1 MSISKMRITTKLTI
15 SSLAFTLPI
24 AVLLYFMIAGVNA
37 SIRFSAMEHYGDAYQ
52 RPLANL
58 LEAVP
63 AHGRLLARQA
73 AGQPG
78 LDGELS
84 AAIRRTDQAF
94 KDLEAVDK
102 AHGGDLQVTD
112 EGLALRQRSHLKV
125 SRLKAQWGALRGLSR
140 PDPQAHAALLQD
152 VRDLIAH
159 VGDTSNL
166 ILDPDLDSYYIMD
179 MTLLALPQT
188 QARLAGILDFG
199 LGTLRGEPLSE
210 AQRRQFMV
218 MAAMLREADMQRV
231 LASAKVS
238 LSEDQNFYGVSPSL
252 QAALPPRLAAY
263 EQATSDFL
271 ALLDAL
277 ADQDAPGFA
286 PAAFLAKGEAAL
298 AASFALWSTAVD
310 ELDTLLQVRIDDYK
324 TTRLVSLVC
333 TGAALLAAGLLVL
346 LIGRSVTRPL
356 GQVQA
361 YAQAVADGD
370 LNVRVQGR
378 FGGELGAL
386 AAHVQAMVA
395 QLKARLGFA
404 QGILGALDSPCL
416 VSDTDGRAT
425 FINTRMTGLLGC
437 SALPDGGQGSTVDAL
452 FPRDQRHR
460 DMIRQVVNARRKFSS
475 EEGEIALRD
484 GTQAHVLSSVAPL
497 YDLDGN
503 LLGAFTLMQD
513 VSRLKAQEQAVAASH
528 KTLLDTATQAE
539 TIAGNVLDSLDDLSG
554 HVREADHGSELQRSR
569 TSQAAAA
576 MDQVNASILDV
587 ARNAQQAASRAEE
600 SRDKAG
606 RGAEIVAQAAAAI
619 AEVATL
625 ARSLKQDMGDLGQQ
639 AESIGAIMTVIS
651 DIADQ
656 TNLLA
661 LNAAI
666 EAARAGDAGRGFAVV
681 ADEVRKLAEKT
692 MTATREVGNAI
703 AGIQASTQR
712 NMQGMD
718 GAVDAVAR
726 VTALAE
732 DSGAALGEILSLA
745 DSSSDMV
752 RGIAAA
758 SEEQSAAS
766 EQIGRSVEEISTV
779 SARIAQGMAQS
790 RQALDRLST
799 QARELQE
806 LIARMRD
813 EPPSGSPAQSSG
825 GFVLTPV
832 KARGAGEA

>member
-37 SIRFSAMEHYGDAYQ
+37 SIRFSAMEYYGDAYQ

-63 AHGRLLARQA
+63 AHGRLLALQA

-78 LDGELS
+78 LGGELS
-84 AAIRRTDQAF
+84 AAIRRTAPAV

-159 VGDTSNL
+159 VGDPSNL

-386 AAHVQAMVA
+386 AAHGQAMVA

-539 TIAGNVLDSLDDLSG
+539 VIAGNVLDSLDDLSG
-554 HVREADHGSELQRSR
+554 HVREGRPWLRAATFAYEPGRRGHGPGQRQHPR
-569 TSQAAAA
+569 RGAQRPTGRQPRGGIPRQGRPGRRNRGPGRRRHRRGRHAGPQPQAGYG
-576 MDQVNASILDV
+576 
-587 ARNAQQAASRAEE
+587 RPRP
-600 SRDKAG
+600 AG
-606 RGAEIVAQAAAAI
+606 RVHRRHHDRHQRHCRPDQPAGAQC
-619 AEVATL
+619 
-625 ARSLKQDMGDLGQQ
+625 RHRGR
-639 AESIGAIMTVIS
+639 
-651 DIADQ
+651 
-656 TNLLA
+656 
-661 LNAAI
+661 
-666 EAARAGDAGRGFAVV
+666 RAGDAGRGFAVV

-732 DSGAALGEILSLA
+732 DSGAARA
-745 DSSSDMV
+745 KSSPWPTPA
-752 RGIAAA
+752 RTWCAA
-758 SEEQSAAS
+758 SPRPARSSPQSANRSAEAWRKSAPSPHAS
-766 EQIGRSVEEISTV
+766 PRAWPSR
-779 SARIAQGMAQS
+779 ARRWTAS
-790 RQALDRLST
+790 
-799 QARELQE
+799 
-806 LIARMRD
+806 
-813 EPPSGSPAQSSG
+813 PPRPASFRNS
-825 GFVLTPV
+825 
-832 KARGAGEA
+832 